1 MATDCN
7 NALRIIGAPDS
18 GNLEFTRKLA
28 EDGLTPLVRN
38 DVKTL
43 QINVGKLCNQAC
55 QHCHVDA
62 GPKRTEIMPPRVA
75 ERVIQLL
82 AASPAIDTVDIT
94 GGAPEL
100 NPNFRWLVG
109 QSHKLGRHV
118 IDRCNLTVLFEAGME
133 DLPEFLAEHQVEI
146 TASLP
151 CYTEGNVD
159 KQRGRGAFE
168 KSIRALRIL
177 NGLGYGMPGSS
188 LALNLVFN
196 PIGAYLPAPQEQL
209 EAEYHQHLREEF
221 GVEFHRLFTIT
232 NMPISRFAEFL
243 KKTGGYESYLELLAK
258 HWNANTVP
266 DLMCRSLVSV
276 GWDGKLYDC
285 DFNQMLEIPA
295 TGRFP
300 QPTIWNLSSFED
312 WKGRPI
318 ATARHC
324 FGCTAGAGSSCKGA
338 LQ

>member
-1 MATDCN
+1 MATECDN
-7 NALRIIGAPDS
+7 TLRIIGAPGS
-18 GNLEFTRKLA
+18 GSLEFTSKLA
-28 EDGLTPLVRN
+28 EHGLAPLVRN
-38 DVKTL
+38 EVKTL

-62 GPKRTEIMPPRVA
+62 GPKRIEIMASHVADRVLQ
-75 ERVIQLL
+75 IL

-100 NPNFRWLVG
+100 NPNFRRLVE
-109 QSHKLGRHV
+109 QSVKLGRHV
-118 IDRCNLTVLFEAGME
+118 IDRCNLTVLFETGME
-133 DLPEFLAEHQVEI
+133 NLPEFLAAHQVEI

-151 CYTEGNVD
+151 CYTEENVD
-159 KQRGRGAFE
+159 KQRGHGAFE
-168 KSIRALRIL
+168 KSIRALQIL
-177 NGLGYGMPGSS
+177 NGIGYGMPGSA

-196 PIGAYLPAPQEQL
+196 PIGAYMPGPQEQL
-209 EAEYHQHLREEF
+209 EAEYHQHLRDEF
-221 GVEFHRLFTIT
+221 GVEFHRLFTLT

-243 KKTGGYESYLELLAK
+243 RNTGGYESYMELLAS

-295 TGRFP
+295 AGQAA
-300 QPTIWNLSSFED
+300 QPTIWDLSSFAD
-312 WKGRPI
+312 WEGRPI